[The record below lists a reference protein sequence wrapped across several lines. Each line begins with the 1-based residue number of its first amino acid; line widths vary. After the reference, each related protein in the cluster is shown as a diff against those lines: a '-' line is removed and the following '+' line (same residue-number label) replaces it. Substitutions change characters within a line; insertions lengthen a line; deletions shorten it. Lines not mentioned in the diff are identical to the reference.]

1 MPEEKSRPTEPF
13 QLSNRLSRTINLW
26 TGAQRLL
33 LQDTPELFVTNFS
46 PRFTGVSATTAA
58 VFPEQRR
65 ALKAVLVGRP
75 LPGCP
80 EPMTKAQ
87 ALALSRRAPPGKPF
101 AIWHV
106 RRNTEMR
113 LALIA
118 RDMLR
123 LPIRIVFTSAAQR
136 RHSAFPRWLIGR
148 MDAVIA
154 TTNIAAGFIPGCRA
168 VVPHGV
174 DTERFRPAKDRAAAW
189 RATGFPGDYGILT
202 LGRIRPEKG
211 TDLFVKAMIRAL
223 PQLPGA
229 VAVVAGIA
237 KGADQAFLAS
247 LKAQVAAVG
256 LADRLIFAG
265 EVPPERIPGL
275 LQGSRLLMAL
285 PRYEGYGVTAIEAMA
300 CGVPIVASR
309 TGHFADFAGPVGGT
323 DQAGEV
329 VALEDW
335 QSAADSAVA
344 LIRDQARHEERAS
357 LARER
362 ALRLFSV
369 SREATAINTVY
380 DQLWAGHH
388 S

>member
-1 MPEEKSRPTEPF
+1 MPFVNMCPFGGDESPNWKSIKLMRDLILTRTPLLMFISNSTCPTYCGRKPTYKTPEKNSRRTEPF
-13 QLSNRLSRTINLW
+13 HSSHWLSVTINLW

-33 LQDTPELFVTNFS
+33 MQDTPELFVTNFN

-65 ALKAVLVGRP
+65 ALKAVLVDRP

-118 RDMLR
+118 RDLLR

-136 RHSAFPRWLIGR
+136 QHSAFPRWLIGR

-154 TTNIAAGFIPGCRA
+154 TTKVAADFIPGCRA

-202 LGRIRPEKG
+202 VGRIRPEKG

-237 KGADQAFLAS
+237 KSADQAFLAS

-256 LADRLIFAG
+256 PNAYPACCRDR
-265 EVPPERIPGL
+265 
-275 LQGSRLLMAL
+275 
-285 PRYEGYGVTAIEAMA
+285 A
-300 CGVPIVASR
+300 C
-309 TGHFADFAGPVGGT
+309 
-323 DQAGEV
+323 
-329 VALEDW
+329 
-335 QSAADSAVA
+335 
-344 LIRDQARHEERAS
+344 
-357 LARER
+357 
-362 ALRLFSV
+362 
-369 SREATAINTVY
+369 
-380 DQLWAGHH
+380 
-388 S
+388 